1 MRVEIRIY
9 TDAGEELLVSRKQ
22 LLDPVRKKPQETPG
36 DTLKAAYSD
45 ALAWLRRPT
54 RPRT

>member
-9 TDAGEELLVSRKQ
+9 ADGGDEFLVSRQ
-22 LLDPVRKKPQETPG
+22 LRLDPRTKRPSESPAEV
-36 DTLKAAYSD
+36 LKAAYSD

-54 RPRT
+54 RQRS